1 MSELGSNEGQG
12 QEQKTPFFDSSK
24 ISDKKDVEHFSNVE
38 GAAERAKAAERAR
51 KAAEK
56 EAQEVHAADIRAAS
70 EQLKKEEKGEKK
82 SKKKI
87 IVFVIIL
94 AILAAL
100 GVLGAW
106 LIGKSA
112 ENARNEKDS
121 AAIELAQSIYVE
133 AEDIRLGGSYDD
145 AKQKFEDALQSCTRE
160 ERIFITLKY
169 AEYIA
174 SMEYDSNK
182 AFSMIDD
189 VKNEAQSDLE
199 KEYVESSEYLVKLYS
214 GEYGDD

>member
-145 AKQKFEDALQSCTRE
+145 AKRKFEDALQSSTRE
-160 ERIFITLKY
+160 EKIFITIKY
-169 AEYIA
+169 AEYVA
-174 SMEYDSNK
+174 FLEYDESAAK
-182 AFSMIDD
+182 SLIGKIEGQ
-189 VKNEAQSDLE
+189 VQTEIE
-199 KEYVESSEYLVKLYS
+199 KEYLETGKRNIELYTR
-214 GEYGDD
+214 GEE